1 MDLSSARQDRSACS
15 AARRGHVGAHR
26 RATCRARPGRVPVPA
41 LRRRPRP
48 AQPRRLLARDWR
60 QPQARQS
67 AAARPATPCSN
78 RISYRSSDRKH
89 LPPSSEFAVETFIH
103 VQFGAPPRPSCL
115 ICNGVSG
122 PADAKPSTRR
132 PRWLFLAT
140 GSQHP
145 ERPSSYS
152 NRLVSISGVSV
163 AFSVEICGQSEVT
176 ASRRRSLRP

>member
-115 ICNGVSG
+115 ICNWTPT
-122 PADAKPSTRR
+122 PAAATPANPRLHDVTR
-132 PRWLFLAT
+132 AT
-140 GSQHP
+140 APQRP
-145 ERPSSYS
+145 ERPSSYR
-152 NRLVSISGVSV
+152 NRLGSITCVSLAPSV
-163 AFSVEICGQSEVT
+163 AILEHNLLMSSG
-176 ASRRRSLRP
+176 RPRYL

>member
-115 ICNGVSG
+115 ICDRASSPAAAG
-122 PADAKPSTRR
+122 PATRYR
-132 PRWLFLAT
+132 HWVFPPIGLR
-140 GSQHP
+140 GCDDQ
-145 ERPSSYS
+145 SSYR
-152 NRLVSISGVSV
+152 NRLASISGPTVASSV
-163 AFSVEICGQSEVT
+163 VIRSHRAVRFSG
-176 ASRRRSLRP
+176 RRSRQP